1 MGNATVICWIFIKK
15 LTNYFNFLE
24 IMNEKLENTIEELS
38 NSKYRSIIIQL
49 NEIPVLYTT
58 GVKSPFKRRWVN
70 IMALIL
76 LPVWILIYLNSVKN
90 RLRLLKDLTGLEN
103 RIGEVNNIIVKEKLI
118 NINK

>member
-1 MGNATVICWIFIKK
+1 
-15 LTNYFNFLE
+15 
-24 IMNEKLENTIEELS
+24 
-38 NSKYRSIIIQL
+38 
-49 NEIPVLYTT
+49 VLYTT
-58 GVKSPFKRRWVN
+58 GVKSPFKRRWMNV
-70 IMALIL
+70 MALIL